1 MKNFIMGLILAV
13 VSIGA
18 FAAPTISDDQLR
30 RIAAIALEQQAEKPE
45 PANAPV
51 KIASKPEAS
60 ISEKSEATRKEVSE
74 WADMLSGIVVGT
86 AQKVGFAVN
95 EFVRTPVGLIV
106 TAVIVYK
113 AIGKDLI
120 KLFFAGAIWVVA
132 CIVSAMFFRHR
143 PRRIRTDVV
152 YENIPML
159 FGLWNRRVVKSY
171 DVRDVGDIGYIF
183 LGSAAFVIGTLFAA
197 MPIFG

>member
-95 EFVRTPVGLIV
+95 EFVRTPVGLVV
-106 TAVIVYK
+106 TGVIVYK
-113 AIGKDLI
+113 AIGKDMI
-120 KLFFAGAIWVVA
+120 KLFFAGAMWIVT

-143 PRRIRTDVV
+143 PRLIRTGAV
-152 YENIPML
+152 YENTPVL
-159 FGLWNRRVVKSY
+159 FGLWNRRVLKSY
-171 DVRDVGDIGYIF
+171 DTREEGDIGYIF
-183 LGSAAFVIGTLFAA
+183 LGAAAFVIGTLLSS
-197 MPIFG
+197 MPIFA

>member
-18 FAAPTISDDQLR
+18 SAAPTISDDQLR

-45 PANAPV
+45 PAKAPV

-95 EFVRTPVGLIV
+95 EFVRTPVGLVV
-106 TAVIVYK
+106 TGVIVYK
-113 AIGKDLI
+113 AIGKDMI
-120 KLFFAGAIWVVA
+120 KLFFAGAMWIVT

-143 PRRIRTDVV
+143 PRLVRTSVV
-152 YENIPML
+152 YENTPAL
-159 FGLWNRRVVKSY
+159 FGLWNRRVLKSY
-171 DVRDVGDIGYIF
+171 DIREDGDIGYIF
-183 LGSAAFVIGTLFAA
+183 LGAAAFVIGTLLSS
-197 MPIFG
+197 MPIFA

>member
-1 MKNFIMGLILAV
+1 MKNFIMGLILVV

-18 FAAPTISDDQLR
+18 SATPTISDDQLR

-95 EFVRTPVGLIV
+95 EFVRTPVGLVV
-106 TAVIVYK
+106 TGVIVYK
-113 AIGKDLI
+113 AIGKDMI
-120 KLFFAGAIWVVA
+120 KLFFAGAMWIVT

-143 PRRIRTDVV
+143 PRLIRTGAV
-152 YENIPML
+152 YENTPVL
-159 FGLWNRRVVKSY
+159 FGLWNRRVLKSY
-171 DVRDVGDIGYIF
+171 DTREDGDIGYIF
-183 LGSAAFVIGTLFAA
+183 LGAAAFVIGTLLSS
-197 MPIFG
+197 MPIFA